1 MKPHHGD
8 PDQALVWGGCGRQR
22 SLARYKA
29 NPTSFLYQANF
40 PGLGRGLRR
49 ASGTPA
55 KYAGYQAD
63 FPGLGRGLRG
73 ASGTPTK
80 YAGYQADFLGL
91 GRGLRSLK
99 QVLDWPSFTELEF
112 ITT

>member
-1 MKPHHGD
+1 MKPHHDD
-8 PDQALVWGGCGRQR
+8 PDQALDWGGCGRQR

-40 PGLGRGLRR
+40 PGLGRGLRG

-55 KYAGYQAD
+55 KFAGYQAD

-73 ASGTPTK
+73 ASGTPAK
-80 YAGYQADFLGL
+80 YAEYQADFPGL
-91 GRGLRSLK
+91 GRGLRGLK
-99 QVLDWPSFTELEF
+99 QVLDWPSFTEIEF

>member
-8 PDQALVWGGCGRQR
+8 PNQALVWGGCGRQR

-63 FPGLGRGLRG
+63 F
-73 ASGTPTK
+73 
-80 YAGYQADFLGL
+80 LGL

-99 QVLDWPSFTELEF
+99 QVLDWPSFTEIEF

>member
-8 PDQALVWGGCGRQR
+8 PNQALVWGGCGRQR

-40 PGLGRGLRR
+40 PGLGRGLRG

-55 KYAGYQAD
+55 KYAGTRQTSPASAEACA
-63 FPGLGRGLRG
+63 GR
-73 ASGTPTK
+73 
-80 YAGYQADFLGL
+80 Q
-91 GRGLRSLK
+91 GRQGRQSSL
-99 QVLDWPSFTELEF
+99 PSTRQIPRF
-112 ITT
+112 

>member
-8 PDQALVWGGCGRQR
+8 PDQALDWSGCGRQR

-29 NPTSFLYQANF
+29 NPTSFLNQANF

-55 KYAGYQAD
+55 K
-63 FPGLGRGLRG
+63 F
-73 ASGTPTK
+73 
-80 YAGYQADFLGL
+80 AGYQADFLGL
-91 GRGLRSLK
+91 GRGLRGASGTPAKYAGYQANFLGLK
-99 QVLDWPSFTELEF
+99 QALDRPSFTEIEF

>member
-8 PDQALVWGGCGRQR
+8 PDQALDCFAQCARPQTSTRLAPR
-22 SLARYKA
+22 SVRGLKPVLDRYKA
-29 NPTSFLYQANF
+29 NPTSFL
-40 PGLGRGLRR
+40 
-49 ASGTPA
+49 
-55 KYAGYQAD
+55 YQAD

-73 ASGTPTK
+73 ASGTPAK
-80 YAGYQADFLGL
+80 FAGYQADFLGL

-99 QVLDWPSFTELEF
+99 QVLDRPSFIEIEF

>member
-1 MKPHHGD
+1 MKPHHGE
-8 PDQALVWGGCGRQR
+8 PDQALDCFAQCARPQTSTRLAPR
-22 SLARYKA
+22 SV
-29 NPTSFLYQANF
+29 
-40 PGLGRGLRR
+40 RR

-55 KYAGYQAD
+55 
-63 FPGLGRGLRG
+63 
-73 ASGTPTK
+73 K

-99 QVLDWPSFTELEF
+99 QVLDRPSFIEIEF

>member
-8 PDQALVWGGCGRQR
+8 PNQALVWGGCGRQR

-63 FPGLGRGLRG
+63 FPGL
-73 ASGTPTK
+73 K
-80 YAGYQADFLGL
+80 QA
-91 GRGLRSLK
+91 
-99 QVLDWPSFTELEF
+99 LDRPSFTEIEF

>member
-8 PDQALVWGGCGRQR
+8 PDQALDCFAQCARPQTSTRLAPR
-22 SLARYKA
+22 SV
-29 NPTSFLYQANF
+29 
-40 PGLGRGLRR
+40 RR

-73 ASGTPTK
+73 ASGTPAK
-80 YAGYQADFLGL
+80 YAEYQADFLGL

-99 QVLDWPSFTELEF
+99 QVLDWPSFTEIEF